1 MNVIFEFVLRVIG
14 MYFLAMVVIRFMGKR
29 ALGELG
35 LFDFVIMTGVGH
47 TLTSIALDRSIPFY
61 EGIVVLVTLA
71 GLEYIMGYA
80 SLKSQRLARLI
91 SGVPVVVIDNGWIMR
106 ENLAREKFNVDDLMQ
121 ELRKH
126 GIRDVSEVEQGLLEP
141 CGGFSVIL
149 KPDFE
154 PVTRGELGIKWEPGP
169 DTVLTSEPVSRKL
182 VLQSPAGDGGSQ
194 KRPSV
199 SLADQKET
207 LEAIHKALGDILRRL
222 DELDADSPNTQRC
235 HERPPRKPA
244 TDEHGPGTQA

>member
-1 MNVIFEFVLRVIG
+1 MDVVWEFVLRVIG

-47 TLTSIALDRSIPFY
+47 TLTSIALDRSLPFY

-80 SLKSQRLARLI
+80 SLKSQRLARVI
-91 SGVPVVVIDNGWIMR
+91 SGVPIVVIDNGR
-106 ENLAREKFNVDDLMQ
+106 VVKENLAREKFNVDDLMQ
-121 ELRKH
+121 ELRKQ
-126 GIRDVSEVEQGLLEP
+126 GIRDVSEVDKGILEP

-169 DTVLTSEPVSRKL
+169 DSILTSEPVSRKL
-182 VLQSPAGDGGSQ
+182 VLHKPEITHEDEKESP
-194 KRPSV
+194 V
-199 SLADQKET
+199 SLVKLQET
-207 LEAIHKALGDILRRL
+207 IEGIRVVLDRVIRALEDLKAQ
-222 DELDADSPNTQRC
+222 DSHR
-235 HERPPRKPA
+235 
-244 TDEHGPGTQA
+244 